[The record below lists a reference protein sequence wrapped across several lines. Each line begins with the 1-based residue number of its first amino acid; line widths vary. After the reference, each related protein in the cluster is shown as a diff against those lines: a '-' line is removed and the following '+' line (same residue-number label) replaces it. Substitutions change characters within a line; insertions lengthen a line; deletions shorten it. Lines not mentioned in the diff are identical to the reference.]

1 MGKEQAS
8 KADEIKLRLEISEQL
23 DISNNAVIEM
33 EKRVKELKTA
43 NERMARINKYVE
55 RK

>member
-23 DISNNAVIEM
+23 DISNNTVIEM
-33 EKRVKELKTA
+33 EKRIQEQVDS
-43 NERMARINKYVE
+43 EREDDKNK
-55 RK
+55 